1 MSRSRLAGRALTAS
15 ITATGLLLGSSAGSA
30 LAQDDDVTTLRVTT
44 KNIEVTVVDLGPPGK
59 SSGDLYVYTGT
70 VHRNGKR
77 IGRIHGSNTSI
88 RVKGRRETV
97 SGQLTMQLGNGNQ
110 IVAGG
115 LSAYPSD
122 DNMRVHRRQAVHA
135 RHARRHRALR
145 GRSRHTHHNPPAERQ
160 LQAGLPPAR
169 LAARQHR
176 PGHVTQPL
184 LHARSSSPRR
194 ARPPSGWHGK
204 QQRGLHVRPLA
215 LAGESASRRGRGAAP
230 GTSGPPRV
238 VPMLRSSGR

>member
-1 MSRSRLAGRALTAS
+1 MSRSRLAGRALTTS

-88 RVKGRRETV
+88 KVEGRRETV
-97 SGQLTMQLGNGNQ
+97 SGQLTIQLGNGNQ

-122 DNMRVHRRQAVHA
+122 DNSGFIVGKPFTRAVLGGTGRYAGARGTLTTTRQ
-135 RHARRHRALR
+135 
-145 GRSRHTHHNPPAERQ
+145 
-160 LQAGLPPAR
+160 
-169 LAARQHR
+169 
-176 PGHVTQPL
+176 
-184 LHARSSSPRR
+184 
-194 ARPPSGWHGK
+194 PSGNYK
-204 QQRGLHVRPLA
+204 QVFRLLD
-215 LAGESASRRGRGAAP
+215 
-230 GTSGPPRV
+230 
-238 VPMLRSSGR
+238 

>member
-122 DNMRVHRRQAVHA
+122 DN
-135 RHARRHRALR
+135 
-145 GRSRHTHHNPPAERQ
+145 S
-160 LQAGLPPAR
+160 AG
-169 LAARQHR
+169 
-176 PGHVTQPL
+176 
-184 LHARSSSPRR
+184 SS
-194 ARPPSGWHGK
+194 
-204 QQRGLHVRPLA
+204 
-215 LAGESASRRGRGAAP
+215 SASRSRAPCSAAP
-230 GTSGPPRV
+230 GATRAPAAHSPQPASRAATTS
-238 VPMLRSSGR
+238 RSSACSTSSKAAPARPRHPTAAPRAKQQSASGQAA